1 MEDWYL
7 SPTDEGGASGIT
19 VDLAAGLLETLS
31 SSSDISG
38 AELRFAEFD
47 VELNSRGR
55 LGYDITEDVVSLTFR
70 FFAENVG
77 PSNVLGC
84 KRVEYTIAMELQLVQ
99 TDAAVESMDAVDFM
113 ERCHP
118 DASGFGLFLL
128 ANRAIE
134 DLRARTRPTCPDET
148 LLPTER
154 LGLVRYDDVD
164 SIVLRED
171 YSGSEGSPR
180 AHILFLFSDLSG
192 RPLGAHD
199 VLVRTLSF
207 EGRDFEADRCIGA
220 VRKQVRDAIEASFR
234 RELVLGVRDALLD
247 AITSQI
253 HGRAAE
259 VFTSFRS
266 DLNLLFGF
274 EGGAVS
280 CLQDADCN
288 AGGPGGPAFQADGR
302 WRGARHVCLAR
313 RPDGSAPPP
322 ADPTQRECF
331 VQVEPDRINL
341 RPDGFEIVLA
351 DFVDEDVQGDFFSAG
366 SFLPAEL
373 CDPERDE
380 YGDPAAVELRVF
392 PEPLPPFRITSD
404 DIGSASR

>member
-1 MEDWYL
+1 MDC
-7 SPTDEGGASGIT
+7 
-19 VDLAAGLLETLS
+19 AAVRLLHNS
-31 SSSDISG
+31 
-38 AELRFAEFD
+38 ARLRA
-47 VELNSRGR
+47 RR
-55 LGYDITEDVVSLTFR
+55 GYDITEDVVSLTFR

-199 VLVRTLSF
+199 VLVRTLRF
-207 EGRDFEADRCIGA
+207 EGSDFEADRCIGA

-247 AITSQI
+247 AITSELRVRA
-253 HGRAAE
+253 GR
-259 VFTSFRS
+259 VFPSPGS
-266 DLNLLFGF
+266 DLNEVFGF

-280 CLQDADCN
+280 CQEDADCN
-288 AGGPGGPAFQADGR
+288 SGGPSGPAFQADGR
-302 WRGARHVCLAR
+302 WRGARHVC
-313 RPDGSAPPP
+313 RPRAVDGSRP
-322 ADPTQRECF
+322 QCF
-331 VQVEPDRINL
+331 VQIEPDRINL

-351 DFVDEDVQGDFFSAG
+351 DFVDEDVQADFGAT
-366 SFLPAEL
+366 SFVTPTL
-373 CDPERDE
+373 CGLERDE
-380 YGDPAAVELRVF
+380 YGDPDTSSEEFPRVA
-392 PEPLPPFRITSD
+392 PPFRVLPE
-404 DIGSASR
+404 DIAGGSL

>member
-1 MEDWYL
+1 MLAALGCDPPTGFFIEPTASDGELQTYPLFEGLTFDATSAAMPSVAAEVTSVRYLNSSRQVPFLLQGDTNLGSPLLGLRLPASGEAARTESVGPAGAWNSVRVYDRGECSTIEDWYA
-7 SPTDEGGASGIT
+7 TDEDGASGIT

-199 VLVRTLSF
+199 VLVRTL
-207 EGRDFEADRCIGA
+207 
-220 VRKQVRDAIEASFR
+220 
-234 RELVLGVRDALLD
+234 
-247 AITSQI
+247 
-253 HGRAAE
+253 
-259 VFTSFRS
+259 
-266 DLNLLFGF
+266 
-274 EGGAVS
+274 
-280 CLQDADCN
+280 
-288 AGGPGGPAFQADGR
+288 
-302 WRGARHVCLAR
+302 
-313 RPDGSAPPP
+313 
-322 ADPTQRECF
+322 
-331 VQVEPDRINL
+331 

-351 DFVDEDVQGDFFSAG
+351 DFVDEDVQADFFGAT
-366 SFLPAEL
+366 SFVTPTL
-373 CDPERDE
+373 CGLERDE
-380 YGDPAAVELRVF
+380 YGDPDTSSEEFPRVA
-392 PEPLPPFRITSD
+392 PPFRVLPE
-404 DIGSASR
+404 DIAGGSL